1 LRPFSTRRSQP
12 NPRADRRRKR
22 WPGTGDANVLGN
34 GVCRVAPTT
43 LREAKPKAAAVP
55 GATTADTD
63 RGGRRA
69 QKPSRSMPLTDS
81 LAARS
86 PSSATRRAGRP
97 PTKINRGA
105 DRAVEKARGPVG
117 RGDATTPAAGTRLR
131 RVGNPTSAVGRHRS
145 RPGHVA
151 RRDEQTRVLNQTA
164 PHSPSRACRNC
175 CPRNRHARSTAGR
188 PLRRRRERPQGW
200 TRRVLHAWVTR
211 WSAVVVNAE
220 AGWSVVG
227 SPGQRDQG
235 RRALKGPRTSREAPG
250 RACRG
255 MRSRGGK
262 RRPGR

>member
-117 RGDATTPAAGTRLR
+117 RGDATTPAAGARLR
-131 RVGNPTSAVGRHRS
+131 RVW
-145 RPGHVA
+145 
-151 RRDEQTRVLNQTA
+151 E
-164 PHSPSRACRNC
+164 PHE
-175 CPRNRHARSTAGR
+175 
-188 PLRRRRERPQGW
+188 RRRETQIPTRPCCSAGRTDAGAQSDG
-200 TRRVLHAWVTR
+200 TAFSQPGVSQLLSPESPRAIDRG
-211 WSAVVVNAE
+211 SAVATTTRKTARVDAPRP
-220 AGWSVVG
+220 SRVG
-227 SPGQRDQG
+227 N
-235 RRALKGPRTSREAPG
+235 TVE
-250 RACRG
+250 
-255 MRSRGGK
+255 RGG
-262 RRPGR
+262 R